1 MFQESVMISNI
12 QQMSQRKRRRVS
24 EDKSNKAG

>member
-12 QQMSQRKRRRVS
+12 EQMSQRKRRRVS
-24 EDKSNKAG
+24 EDKSNKTS

>member
-24 EDKSNKAG
+24 EDKSNKTS